1 MKPLPGCLM
10 WECPECRT
18 ANTAG
23 MSRCAK
29 CGAGKPVYGIKPPAP
44 PEGAAKKSKSPRM
57 PLLRSFGSIKT
68 KGAGMQTDF
77 VQSMMPKT
85 TNERNGQ

>member
-1 MKPLPGCLM
+1 MKPLPGCLI

-18 ANTAG
+18 ANSASMG
-23 MSRCAK
+23 RCAK
-29 CGAGKPVYGIKPPAP
+29 CGRPRPVFGIKPQDAP
-44 PEGAAKKSKSPRM
+44 PPR
-57 PLLRSFGSIKT
+57 PATAPRPHGGGSMKT